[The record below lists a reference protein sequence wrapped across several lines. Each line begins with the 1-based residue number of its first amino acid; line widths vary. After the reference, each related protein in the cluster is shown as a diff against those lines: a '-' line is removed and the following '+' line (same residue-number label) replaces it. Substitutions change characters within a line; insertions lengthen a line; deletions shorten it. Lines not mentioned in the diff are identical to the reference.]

1 MQPQDFLAA
10 VLPSSG
16 LYCTAELST
25 KKRQHIFVGDLNG
38 LEESIQQFET
48 QEKNTYFALASF
60 STSGSREAANACAMR
75 SIFIDLD
82 VGTGEKTYPTK
93 RAAVEALDT
102 FMHASALDT
111 LGSPWIVDSGGGV
124 HAYWPLDHDATIP
137 EWKPVAE
144 AFKRS
149 AKEHHFRIDMTV
161 TADAARVLR
170 PPGTT
175 NHKYDPPRPV
185 VLRNRGDTFSLD
197 AMAKKLG
204 LTLPAVPPPMNEA
217 PLILPGK
224 PPKPL
229 AKAPSAAMLALTQNN
244 ITLFKNILV
253 KTAAGRGCGQV
264 AYYKEHATEDGLE
277 PLWRGLLSIAQKCT
291 DGEKAARILSAMHP
305 YDPDR
310 MLQKL
315 REIKGPYACTKLDT
329 ENPGVCIDCPH
340 WGKITN
346 PLILGRDVAV
356 DNVEKLYE
364 APSGLGKAL
373 KRPELPFP
381 YAFGVQGGVYRKK
394 KAEEMVEGGD
404 NKPVQILPFDFF
416 MVDMLQEGTSYR
428 SRFAAVRP
436 KSTVFV
442 TLHNNMVGKKDEVIK
457 TLAGQNIIAA
467 YGAGNDKNLHDYVR
481 VCIGNASAADTSL
494 RVPPNLGWQPDSG
507 FAISDQVLLPHGQ
520 SYTYVSDRLNNII
533 NVTSTKGT
541 LGDWQRVMHMMQ
553 TKELWGPVMFA
564 AIGFGSPLM
573 QWVDDGT
580 PGMTFLACGKQS
592 GIGKTLALSLC
603 ASVWG
608 HPTHYLVV
616 PSTSNTTMLQRAGLL
631 GNCPLVIDELTNK
644 SHTSDREWM
653 PNFVF
658 DYSQGGHKLKGSNS
672 ANAELDNTL
681 IWRALAALSANT
693 PEMEHMMGARDTTSE
708 GEVRRMLE
716 WHATDKLQW
725 TDAEREVKGLL
736 GQNYGVAGRAYAQW
750 LVEHVDVAKEV
761 LADTQRRW
769 RRLMSAEDSERFWTA
784 GCGATLTG
792 AILAGPKYA
801 NVFDF
806 DVAALSKMLQK
817 LVISARSIIG
827 ANQQSA
833 EDILNAYTREF
844 HGQFVKVGTDP
855 HGMVIFGDGR
865 SVSHDSAKG
874 KVAGRVEYDIKAGY
888 VDYFV
893 EFSMLKRYCASRNW
907 SFQDLRE
914 QLTKTPG
921 LAVTDGRKDLLAL
934 TKSPPMRVMCLCI
947 TRLIRESDEKELAA
961 NGVT

>member
-16 LYCTAELST
+16 FYCTAELST

-60 STSGSREAANACAMR
+60 SAAGSREAANACAMR

-124 HAYWPLDHDATIP
+124 HAYWPLDHDATIT

-149 AKEHHFRIDMTV
+149 AKALNFRIDMTV

-185 VLRNRGDTFSLD
+185 VLRNRGDTFSLE

-253 KTAAGRGCGQV
+253 KSAAGKGCGQV
-264 AYYKEHATEDGLE
+264 VYYKEHATEDGIE

-291 DGEKAARILSAMHP
+291 DGEKAAKVLSAMHP

-315 REIKGPYACTKLDT
+315 REIKGPYSCVKLDT

-346 PLILGRDVAV
+346 PLMLGRDVAV

-364 APSGLGKAL
+364 APSGLGQAL

-404 NKPVQILPFDFF
+404 NKPVQILPFDF
-416 MVDMLQEGTSYR
+416 LWWTCCRKAHHIGPG
-428 SRFAAVRP
+428 SRR
-436 KSTVFV
+436 
-442 TLHNNMVGKKDEVIK
+442 
-457 TLAGQNIIAA
+457 
-467 YGAGNDKNLHDYVR
+467 
-481 VCIGNASAADTSL
+481 
-494 RVPPNLGWQPDSG
+494 
-507 FAISDQVLLPHGQ
+507 
-520 SYTYVSDRLNNII
+520 
-533 NVTSTKGT
+533 
-541 LGDWQRVMHMMQ
+541 
-553 TKELWGPVMFA
+553 
-564 AIGFGSPLM
+564 
-573 QWVDDGT
+573 
-580 PGMTFLACGKQS
+580 
-592 GIGKTLALSLC
+592 C
-603 ASVWG
+603 A
-608 HPTHYLVV
+608 P
-616 PSTSNTTMLQRAGLL
+616 RAP
-631 GNCPLVIDELTNK
+631 C
-644 SHTSDREWM
+644 S
-653 PNFVF
+653 
-658 DYSQGGHKLKGSNS
+658 
-672 ANAELDNTL
+672 
-681 IWRALAALSANT
+681 
-693 PEMEHMMGARDTTSE
+693 
-708 GEVRRMLE
+708 
-716 WHATDKLQW
+716 
-725 TDAEREVKGLL
+725 
-736 GQNYGVAGRAYAQW
+736 
-750 LVEHVDVAKEV
+750 
-761 LADTQRRW
+761 
-769 RRLMSAEDSERFWTA
+769 
-784 GCGATLTG
+784 
-792 AILAGPKYA
+792 
-801 NVFDF
+801 
-806 DVAALSKMLQK
+806 
-817 LVISARSIIG
+817 
-827 ANQQSA
+827 
-833 EDILNAYTREF
+833 
-844 HGQFVKVGTDP
+844 
-855 HGMVIFGDGR
+855 
-865 SVSHDSAKG
+865 
-874 KVAGRVEYDIKAGY
+874 
-888 VDYFV
+888 
-893 EFSMLKRYCASRNW
+893 
-907 SFQDLRE
+907 
-914 QLTKTPG
+914 
-921 LAVTDGRKDLLAL
+921 
-934 TKSPPMRVMCLCI
+934 
-947 TRLIRESDEKELAA
+947 
-961 NGVT
+961 